1 MEREKGKGSQ
11 KRGPNKV
18 KASLFPSGDFIA
30 LGSKQR
36 STPDVPEPKPPAK
49 QSTLSTSSSST
60 ERKRP
65 EAVGASS
72 SLVPSKKPKLVAAA
86 PSSLARLG
94 PSGSQIKRETPSN
107 KSEQWDVIAV
117 EVDPTDFLSRVLK
130 AEDVGDDDKVESLM
144 CGAAKTL
151 KNMRP
156 KPDPMLY
163 LTLMFLAK
171 TRPRIFDSEGS
182 VEAFTSLLK
191 RDVTVNF
198 KTKGNNL
205 ISVLACNLLLAAFQD
220 NVSWPE
226 QFVRVFVED
235 SLGGSGP
242 PAQAVDDDDSL
253 SSLHLDLKES
263 PENVAVVPR
272 FAGSKTNIEHYILEV
287 IHEQLN
293 RRQPMDISKN
303 LLRLLVSACGITQDL
318 LLTVCMNCN
327 QHNKHDVEV
336 IGCLI
341 RIRLKTKPVV
351 NHFMQCVK
359 ELLGQHVDNLSTVLK
374 HCIYN
379 ELSNSRNPNNMQ
391 LLSVIFQHSPEKA
404 ARVLAEVFQDL
415 LINRD
420 DYLRCLRALFREII
434 RSLRHDL
441 NFSAFCLGL
450 MQERK
455 ETQFQELEQ
464 PLRERLFVSITDLI
478 VKAIFL
484 AITPAVREAAT
495 ALFRGEKKDISPLR
509 NYQMQVATIQRDTV
523 WWLHTVVP
531 KMFKPGRNEFLH
543 CLHKAFFLE
552 QLEHYCKDNWPP
564 ETDRHLMLRL
574 SSDVPAL
581 EDTLIRILI
590 IGMSKEHPLN
600 PSDALELVDQLI
612 RRAAAIY
619 KEDSHPVLVVER
631 TELIEIIFHL
641 CAYHHPENITLPA
654 GYTPPNLAI
663 ADYYWKAWIMLLI
676 VVAHNPSTFGEM
688 AFSSHPTLQS
698 LVEMCITNH
707 FVFPPPTLAVG
718 EKADEIKAR
727 EMQIAQ
733 VEKQK
738 ILEFETHLAA
748 ASTKVTI
755 TESNSLL
762 LSKLITMDPQGVTR
776 RPPSQVLDQLKALNE
791 TLKLGHLL
799 CRSRK
804 PDFLLGII
812 QRQGTSHMPWLAEL
826 VESSEG
832 SLDLLPVQCLCE
844 FLLDEELEGSIGAVD
859 AEEEKPEKGKMKT
872 PQSKKRKQ
880 QQLLQ
885 HLQKLLRNPEGDVN
899 ATCEVLDYFMRR
911 LSTQNQNARTLATK
925 GLMLVLCQ
933 NTQDS
938 EPNNHDWLLKEIP
951 SLPHFSVVRHDIS
964 ATLRHA
970 CQVENDPFA
979 ITAYVKFLATYTPDD
994 SLSEL
999 SLDIT
1004 QLIID
1009 RPTIVNCILLQD
1021 SVSLYYKELFHC
1033 SLLDIFTRYLQ
1044 NARKPSKD
1052 VYWYECQDHI
1062 TLQWD
1067 SGETAT
1073 MYILVVHSMIILLT
1087 YGPPESDPETFN
1099 ALLETW
1105 FPEGGDPPQAFL
1117 VDTSEEALLLPDWLK
1132 LRMIRSSVDVL
1143 VDAALKDLEP
1153 NQLVLF
1159 IQSFGIPVPS
1169 MSKLLCCLDRAVE
1182 YDEAAVVQAVVD
1194 KAYMSQLV
1202 EVQHQRGAIGGE
1214 CFYRLLG
1221 ESDVTDASADMDD
1234 IEPVPYVS
1242 HPARPHRGRQ
1252 KLLAWTLFQWLWFN
1266 CLVWIQ

>member
-36 STPDVPEPKPPAK
+36 SAPDVPEPKPPVK
-49 QSTLSTSSSST
+49 QSTLSSTSSST

-72 SLVPSKKPKLVAAA
+72 SLVPSKKPKLAATAA

-94 PSGSQIKRETPSN
+94 PGGSQIKRETPSN

-191 RDVTVNF
+191 RDVAVNF

-220 NVSWPE
+220 NPDACPS
-226 QFVRVFVED
+226 
-235 SLGGSGP
+235 P

-303 LLRLLVSACGITQDL
+303 LLRLLVSACGISEVRSLVAHRLETWLQNPKLTRPAQDL

-391 LLSVIFQHSPEKA
+391 LLSVIFSTRQKKQPG
-404 ARVLAEVFQDL
+404 
-415 LINRD
+415 
-420 DYLRCLRALFREII
+420 EII

-464 PLRERLFVSITDLI
+464 PLRERLFMSITDLI

-574 SSDVPAL
+574 ASDVPAL

-688 AFSSHPTLQS
+688 AFASHPTLQS

-776 RPPSQVLDQLKALNE
+776 RPPPQVLDQLKALNE

-844 FLLDEELEGSIGAVD
+844 FLLDEELEGSIGA
-859 AEEEKPEKGKMKT
+859 A
-872 PQSKKRKQ
+872 
-880 QQLLQ
+880 
-885 HLQKLLRNPEGDVN
+885 
-899 ATCEVLDYFMRR
+899 
-911 LSTQNQNARTLATK
+911 
-925 GLMLVLCQ
+925 
-933 NTQDS
+933 
-938 EPNNHDWLLKEIP
+938 
-951 SLPHFSVVRHDIS
+951 
-964 ATLRHA
+964 
-970 CQVENDPFA
+970 DP
-979 ITAYVKFLATYTPDD
+979 
-994 SLSEL
+994 
-999 SLDIT
+999 
-1004 QLIID
+1004 
-1009 RPTIVNCILLQD
+1009 
-1021 SVSLYYKELFHC
+1021 
-1033 SLLDIFTRYLQ
+1033 
-1044 NARKPSKD
+1044 
-1052 VYWYECQDHI
+1052 
-1062 TLQWD
+1062 
-1067 SGETAT
+1067 
-1073 MYILVVHSMIILLT
+1073 
-1087 YGPPESDPETFN
+1087 
-1099 ALLETW
+1099 
-1105 FPEGGDPPQAFL
+1105 
-1117 VDTSEEALLLPDWLK
+1117 
-1132 LRMIRSSVDVL
+1132 
-1143 VDAALKDLEP
+1143 
-1153 NQLVLF
+1153 
-1159 IQSFGIPVPS
+1159 
-1169 MSKLLCCLDRAVE
+1169 
-1182 YDEAAVVQAVVD
+1182 
-1194 KAYMSQLV
+1194 
-1202 EVQHQRGAIGGE
+1202 
-1214 CFYRLLG
+1214 
-1221 ESDVTDASADMDD
+1221 
-1234 IEPVPYVS
+1234 
-1242 HPARPHRGRQ
+1242 RGRKTRKGQ
-1252 KLLAWTLFQWLWFN
+1252 DENSAE
-1266 CLVWIQ
+1266 

>member
-18 KASLFPSGDFIA
+18 KALFPSGDFIA

-36 STPDVPEPKPPAK
+36 STPDVPEPKPPVK
-49 QSTLSTSSSST
+49 QATLSSASSSS

-65 EAVGASS
+65 EAGGGP
-72 SLVPSKKPKLVAAA
+72 SLVQSKKPKLAAAA

-94 PSGSQIKRETPSN
+94 PGGSQIKRETPSN
-107 KSEQWDVIAV
+107 KSDQWDVIAV

-130 AEDVGDDDKVESLM
+130 AEDVGDDEKVESLM

-151 KNMRP
+151 KNTRP

-220 NVSWPE
+220 NVSWPD
-226 QFVRVFVED
+226 QFVKVFVED
-235 SLGGSGP
+235 SLGDRVWVDHDECKNYVDNVLTAFNTRLPPKSMLAPDLLFKPDACPSP

-272 FAGSKTNIEHYILEV
+272 FAGSKGSIEHYILEV

-303 LLRLLVSACGITQDL
+303 LLRLLVCACGISEVRSLVAHRLETWLQNPKLTRPAQDL

-351 NHFMQCVK
+351 NHFMQCMK
-359 ELLGQHVDNLSTVLK
+359 ELLGQHADNLCTVLK

-391 LLSVIFQHSPEKA
+391 LISVIFQHSPEKA
-404 ARVLAEVFQDL
+404 ARNLAEVFQDL

-434 RSLRHDL
+434 RSLRYDL
-441 NFSAFCLGL
+441 NFTTFCLGL

-455 ETQFQELEQ
+455 ETQFQELDQ

-478 VKAIFL
+478 VKAIFM

-531 KMFKPGRNEFLH
+531 KMFKPARNEFLH

-564 ETDRHLMLRL
+564 ESDRLLMIRL
-574 SSDVPAL
+574 ASDVPAL

-590 IGMSKEHPLN
+590 IGMSKEHPLS
-600 PSDALELVDQLI
+600 PSDAMELVDQLI

-688 AFSSHPTLQS
+688 AFASHPTLQS
-698 LVEMCITNH
+698 MVEMCITNH

-748 ASTKVTI
+748 ASTK
-755 TESNSLL
+755 
-762 LSKLITMDPQGVTR
+762 
-776 RPPSQVLDQLKALNE
+776 
-791 TLKLGHLL
+791 
-799 CRSRK
+799 
-804 PDFLLGII
+804 
-812 QRQGTSHMPWLAEL
+812 
-826 VESSEG
+826 
-832 SLDLLPVQCLCE
+832 
-844 FLLDEELEGSIGAVD
+844 
-859 AEEEKPEKGKMKT
+859 
-872 PQSKKRKQ
+872 
-880 QQLLQ
+880 
-885 HLQKLLRNPEGDVN
+885 
-899 ATCEVLDYFMRR
+899 
-911 LSTQNQNARTLATK
+911 
-925 GLMLVLCQ
+925 
-933 NTQDS
+933 
-938 EPNNHDWLLKEIP
+938 
-951 SLPHFSVVRHDIS
+951 
-964 ATLRHA
+964 
-970 CQVENDPFA
+970 
-979 ITAYVKFLATYTPDD
+979 
-994 SLSEL
+994 
-999 SLDIT
+999 
-1004 QLIID
+1004 
-1009 RPTIVNCILLQD
+1009 
-1021 SVSLYYKELFHC
+1021 
-1033 SLLDIFTRYLQ
+1033 
-1044 NARKPSKD
+1044 
-1052 VYWYECQDHI
+1052 
-1062 TLQWD
+1062 
-1067 SGETAT
+1067 
-1073 MYILVVHSMIILLT
+1073 
-1087 YGPPESDPETFN
+1087 
-1099 ALLETW
+1099 
-1105 FPEGGDPPQAFL
+1105 
-1117 VDTSEEALLLPDWLK
+1117 
-1132 LRMIRSSVDVL
+1132 
-1143 VDAALKDLEP
+1143 
-1153 NQLVLF
+1153 
-1159 IQSFGIPVPS
+1159 
-1169 MSKLLCCLDRAVE
+1169 
-1182 YDEAAVVQAVVD
+1182 
-1194 KAYMSQLV
+1194 
-1202 EVQHQRGAIGGE
+1202 
-1214 CFYRLLG
+1214 
-1221 ESDVTDASADMDD
+1221 
-1234 IEPVPYVS
+1234 
-1242 HPARPHRGRQ
+1242 
-1252 KLLAWTLFQWLWFN
+1252 
-1266 CLVWIQ
+1266 